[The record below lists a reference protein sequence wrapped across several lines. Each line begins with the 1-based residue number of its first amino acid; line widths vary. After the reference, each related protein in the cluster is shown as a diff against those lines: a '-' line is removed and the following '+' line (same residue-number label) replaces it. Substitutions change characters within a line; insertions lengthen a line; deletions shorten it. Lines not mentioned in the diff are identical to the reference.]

1 MSEWKGL
8 GETIKELFPNLKPL
22 SYEEA
27 KQRQVK
33 RFNETEGDLNEAD
46 GYDCRICRN
55 KGFIAHLSDE
65 YEEVWRDCKCKTIR
79 ATLRRAKRSGLGD
92 VLRDY
97 TFDKFVTR
105 DEWQREIKEKAQ
117 AFCKDD
123 NAHWFYIG
131 GQVGCG
137 KTHLCTAIAA
147 HYIKSGKELR
157 YMLWAEESKFLK
169 ANVNERVYQEK
180 MNEYKNVDVLYI
192 DDFLK
197 VKSGAVPT
205 DADINLAFE
214 IINHRLITADKLTI
228 LSSEKTLDE
237 LMDYDEAM
245 MSRIYQKTGP
255 YKFSIAKDKSKNY
268 RLRE

>member
-1 MSEWKGL
+1 MKSL
-8 GETIKELFPNLKPL
+8 GETIKKIFPNLENV
-22 SYEEA
+22 SYEDL
-27 KQRQVK
+27 KQRQIE
-33 RFNETEGDLNEAD
+33 RFNESEGDLNEVD
-46 GYDCRICRN
+46 GYDCRKCKN
-55 KGFIAHLSDE
+55 KGFIAHLSNE
-65 YEEVWRDCKCKTIR
+65 GEEVWRDCKCKTVR

-92 VLRDY
+92 ILKDY
-97 TFDKFVTR
+97 SFDKFVAT
-105 DEWQREIKEKAQ
+105 ETWQRELKEKAQ

-123 NAHWFYIG
+123 TAHWFYIG

-147 HYIKSGKELR
+147 HYIKAGKELR

-169 ANVNERVYQEK
+169 ANVNENVYTEK

-214 IINHRLITADKLTI
+214 IINHRLITPDKITI

-245 MSRIYQKTGP
+245 MSRIYKQTGP
-255 YKFSIAKDKSKNY
+255 YKFSIAKDRNKNY